1 MFSYHNGANWKMM
14 EMTFIA
20 EYTLSTPF
28 DISTATYAGD
38 SERCNATDPDHVGTD
53 VG

>member
-1 MFSYHNGANWKMM
+1 MD
-14 EMTFIA
+14 EILLIA

-38 SERCNATDPDHVGTD
+38 SERCDLDDGSLNRR
-53 VG
+53 